1 MPAPVDA
8 AATSAFLGAWGK
20 PPDAPAWVALAV
32 AALLLSLAA
41 TSGGTAWCAALLAK
55 HVPYRR
61 AADTLSTRRYL
72 TIVGFVAA
80 FLSLG
85 YIAYYLRGGPRII
98 DATSYFL
105 QGRAL
110 SHGQFSW
117 PIADPSAS
125 VRGRFLLF
133 EEPDRI
139 GGIFPP
145 GYPLLLAGGFL
156 IGAPMVIGPL
166 LAAGIVILTYVL
178 TREMALDERRRAPFY
193 VPAPESVARFGAAI
207 SVVCVA
213 LRYHTADT
221 MAHGACA
228 LAMLIALASAIRARR
243 TDATA
248 YFALAGL
255 AVGYVAA
262 TRPASAV
269 AIGLVV
275 LWIAVRTK
283 TRRARNLVGLA
294 FAIVPGVALLL
305 AANRSVAGSAFTFPQ
320 TAYYAVSDGPP
331 GCFTYGFGK
340 SAGCLHEHSD
350 FVGARMSH
358 GYGAL
363 EAAGTTL
370 RRLRMHLTDVVNF
383 EPLLLV
389 LLWPIA
395 RAMKVSR
402 ACRAAAALVLLQ
414 VLAYVPF
421 YSS

>member
-8 AATSAFLGAWGK
+8 AATSTFLGAWGK
-20 PPDAPAWVALAV
+20 PPDTPAWVALGV
-32 AALLLSLAA
+32 AALLLALAA
-41 TSGGTAWCAALLAK
+41 TPGGSAWCAALLAK
-55 HVPYRR
+55 HVPHRR
-61 AADTLSTRRYL
+61 AADTISTRRYL
-72 TIVGFVAA
+72 TILGFLAA

-117 PIADPSAS
+117 AIPDPSAS
-125 VRGRFLLF
+125 FRGRFLLF
-133 EEPDRI
+133 QEPDRL

-145 GYPLLLAGGFL
+145 GYPLLLAAGFL
-156 IGAPMVIGPL
+156 IGAPMVIGPM

-178 TREMALDERRRAPFY
+178 AREMAQDERRRQPFY
-193 VPAPESVARFGAAI
+193 VPEPESVARFAAAI
-207 SVVCVA
+207 SVVCA
-213 LRYHTADT
+213 TLRYHTADT

-243 TDATA
+243 ANASA

-262 TRPASAV
+262 TRPASSV

-275 LWIAVRTK
+275 LWIAARTK
-283 TRRARNLVGLA
+283 TTRAQNLAGLA
-294 FAIVPGVALLL
+294 LGVVPGLLLLL

-331 GCFTYGFGK
+331 GCFRYGFGK
-340 SAGCLHEHSD
+340 SVGCLHEHGD
-350 FVGARMSH
+350 FVGARLPH
-358 GYGAL
+358 GYGVL
-363 EAAGTTL
+363 E
-370 RRLRMHLTDVVNF
+370 
-383 EPLLLV
+383 
-389 LLWPIA
+389 
-395 RAMKVSR
+395 
-402 ACRAAAALVLLQ
+402 
-414 VLAYVPF
+414 
-421 YSS
+421 